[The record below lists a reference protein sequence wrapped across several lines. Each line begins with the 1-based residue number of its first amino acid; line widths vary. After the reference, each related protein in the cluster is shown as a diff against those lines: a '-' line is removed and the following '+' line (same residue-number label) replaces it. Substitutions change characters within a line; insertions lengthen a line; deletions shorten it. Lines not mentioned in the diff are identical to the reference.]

1 MTNMATRLPA
11 PDPEPRRAVPAA
23 SDWIGE
29 APSGQGLRLY
39 LDVLRARFKLVLA
52 IILLTVGSAVFLVVQ
67 TPKVYEAETDLLIT
81 PIPGDRESLF
91 GLGLVTESG
100 DPTRDAETIA
110 QLITTPSVAERARSR
125 LGVDRPATSLL
136 KDVTA
141 EPVAQSSIVTV
152 TARANDAEFAARL
165 ANVFAESAIAVRT
178 ERMHSLLDS
187 VIPRL
192 RRQLENLPAGEVR
205 SRENIAT
212 RLRDL
217 EALRLL
223 PDPTLHLETRATPPA
238 TPVAPRPLLTIAA
251 AIIAGL
257 ILSSGVVLGARLLDT
272 RIEREEDLRMYRIPI
287 LGRIPRWRRHDP
299 GPLRPDTVPLTARQ
313 AFQRLASMLEART
326 APGSR
331 SIFVT
336 GPGAAEGKTTTSIQ
350 LAGALASNNEQV
362 ILIEGDWRRPALAE
376 ALGISPPHGLTDVLS
391 GRVGLEDALVDPDG
405 YPGVRVLTRAPGRDS
420 ARATVSAEEAD
431 RVIRETRLQ
440 TSWLIF
446 DGPPLT
452 EAPDW
457 LPVVNR
463 VASVLLVT
471 RLGRTRTRDLAELA
485 ELLVE
490 NDIIPEGFVV
500 IGGKPRPIY

>member
-1 MTNMATRLPA
+1 
-11 PDPEPRRAVPAA
+11 
-23 SDWIGE
+23 
-29 APSGQGLRLY
+29 
-39 LDVLRARFKLVLA
+39 
-52 IILLTVGSAVFLVVQ
+52 
-67 TPKVYEAETDLLIT
+67 
-81 PIPGDRESLF
+81 
-91 GLGLVTESG
+91 
-100 DPTRDAETIA
+100 
-110 QLITTPSVAERARSR
+110 
-125 LGVDRPATSLL
+125 
-136 KDVTA
+136 
-141 EPVAQSSIVTV
+141 
-152 TARANDAEFAARL
+152 
-165 ANVFAESAIAVRT
+165 
-178 ERMHSLLDS
+178 
-187 VIPRL
+187 
-192 RRQLENLPAGEVR
+192 
-205 SRENIAT
+205 
-212 RLRDL
+212 
-217 EALRLL
+217 
-223 PDPTLHLETRATPPA
+223 
-238 TPVAPRPLLTIAA
+238 
-251 AIIAGL
+251 
-257 ILSSGVVLGARLLDT
+257 
-272 RIEREEDLRMYRIPI
+272 MYRIPI